1 MKGKREINEDNLQFQ
16 SGKFYKKQLKPL
28 KLEQVLIDDIQPND
42 FFLICTDGITLIWID
57 SDLEELFFKF
67 NSSNDIISR
76 DCKIIQDFS
85 EDNYT
90 AIIF

>member
-28 KLEQVLIDDIQPND
+28 KLEQVLIDDIKPND
-42 FFLICTDGITLIWID
+42 FFLICTDGITLTWID

-67 NSSNDIISR
+67 NSSNDIIQEIV
-76 DCKIIQDFS
+76 K
-85 EDNYT
+85 
-90 AIIF
+90 

>member
-67 NSSNDIISR
+67 NSSNDIIQEIV
-76 DCKIIQDFS
+76 K
-85 EDNYT
+85 
-90 AIIF
+90 

>member
-42 FFLICTDGITLIWID
+42 FFLICTDGITLTWID

-67 NSSNDIISR
+67 NSSNDIIQEIV
-76 DCKIIQDFS
+76 K
-85 EDNYT
+85 
-90 AIIF
+90 

>member
-1 MKGKREINEDNLQFQ
+1 VKGKREINEDNLQFQ

-67 NSSNDIISR
+67 NSSNDIIQEIV
-76 DCKIIQDFS
+76 K
-85 EDNYT
+85 
-90 AIIF
+90 

>member
-1 MKGKREINEDNLQFQ
+1 VKGKREINEDNLQFQ

-42 FFLICTDGITLIWID
+42 FFLICTDGITLTWID

-67 NSSNDIISR
+67 NSSNDIIQEIV
-76 DCKIIQDFS
+76 K
-85 EDNYT
+85 
-90 AIIF
+90 